1 MAKKKLVHK
10 DHVIHEGK
18 AYQILVY
25 KSTSGRLFAETPLGI
40 DDIIINDGA
49 SLEDVLE
56 KHNNIL
62 PLAIT
67 SRKIRKDRHWESVG
81 NDP

>member
-1 MAKKKLVHK
+1 MAKKILVHEGHL
-10 DHVIHEGK
+10 DHEGQT
-18 AYQILVY
+18 YQVLVY
-25 KSTSGRLFAETPLGI
+25 KRKCGRLFAETTLGI

-56 KHNNIL
+56 RHHNLL

-67 SRKIRKDRHWESVG
+67 SRKIRRKICGIGW
-81 NDP
+81 